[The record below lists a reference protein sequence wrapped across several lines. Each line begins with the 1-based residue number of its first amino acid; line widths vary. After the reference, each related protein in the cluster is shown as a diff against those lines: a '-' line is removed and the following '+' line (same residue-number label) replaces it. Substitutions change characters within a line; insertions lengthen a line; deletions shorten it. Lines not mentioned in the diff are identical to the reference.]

1 MKLKLTDIEV
11 EKIEFYLR
19 ANGIRDEELFSEI
32 IDHLCILTESELE
45 NTPNFNDAFAVAL
58 KKFNKKE
65 LMDIVRNKESFYLHP
80 EFLNK
85 TFLIVFGILS
95 VSAFCIGIYLKM
107 NLLPGRKLFLVGG
120 GILTGYI
127 YLPMLL
133 LYWLTEFANKLKYV
147 LLFISLFAAFHSFI
161 GLVLKWPV
169 TKWFIT
175 GAAIFSILFVILFL
189 IKPNFKNKA

>member
-1 MKLKLTDIEV
+1 VKLKLTDIEV